1 MNSHNGFEED
11 SLRNYIQRES
21 IEKAPEDFTS
31 DVMSRITA
39 GVVAERKASKVWHR
53 INLPV
58 IMASIIIL
66 LIISA
71 FVFNNHE
78 ATKTD
83 LISRHIP
90 EIDISILV
98 GKIDYFL
105 NLNIPAWLP
114 YLAVCILFLVVID
127 KALNRAFHKE
137 SF

>member
-31 DVMSRITA
+31 DVMSRITV
-39 GVVAERKASKVWHR
+39 GSVAERKASKVWHR
-53 INLPV
+53 ISVPV
-58 IMASIIIL
+58 IMACIIII

-71 FVFNNHE
+71 LLFNNHG
-78 ATKTD
+78 ATETE

-90 EIDISILV
+90 KIDISMLI
-98 GKIDYFL
+98 GKIGYFL

-114 YLAVCILFLVVID
+114 YLAVCILFLAVID
-127 KALNRAFHKE
+127 MALNRAFHKE